1 MQEKELQILNLALDG
16 KKVHGFT
23 LDENTVFSRQM
34 IQTIKVSM
42 IQKGLLVN
50 EKELTPFGTET
61 ALKLMQYK
69 QAYKYI
75 HVCNMIIGCCK
86 DRSGIV
92 LLREEDGECSLQRE
106 PLQHIWEFIERKF
119 HTIFLGEEEKTEPE
133 QQERLSFDVLLRKYE
148 VIRDNSLYVT
158 EEKSDRYKRS
168 YIFFADARRKYFYN
182 MDTGNLHKVSARVLH
197 ERFIKLC
204 DE

>member
-42 IQKGLLVN
+42 IQNGLLVS

-61 ALKLMQYK
+61 AIKLMQYK

-75 HVCNMIIGCCK
+75 HVCNMIIGCCM
-86 DRSGIV
+86 DQSFVV
-92 LLREEDGECSLQRE
+92 LFQEKDGECSLQRLT
-106 PLQHIWEFIERKF
+106 LQQIWEFIERKF
-119 HTIFLGEEEKTEPE
+119 HTIFINEDEKTEPE
-133 QQERLSFDVLLRKYE
+133 QQEQVSFNVFFGNYE
-148 VIRDNSLYVT
+148 VKRESSLYVT
-158 EEKSDRYKRS
+158 EEKPDEYKRK
-168 YIFFADARRKYFYN
+168 YIFFADAKGKYFYN
-182 MDTGNLHKVSARVLH
+182 MDTESLHKVSAKGLYDIFV
-197 ERFIKLC
+197 KLC
-204 DE
+204 DV